1 MRDLLKNNHD
11 LDKIKLENHELIA
24 IIHKT
29 RAERDLKKFINLF
42 INKILQNKD
51 KRIDELSEITQ
62 NFYQDFAK
70 QMENNSDYTGNL
82 RKKGFDETYVV
93 SKHIFYYY

>member
-1 MRDLLKNNHD
+1 MRDLLKNNQD
-11 LDKIKLENHELIA
+11 LDKIKLENRELIS

-29 RAERDLKKFINLF
+29 RAERDLKKCMNSF

-51 KRIDELSEITQ
+51 KSIDDLSEITQ

-70 QMENNSDYTGNL
+70 QMENNSDYAGNY
-82 RKKGFDETYVV
+82 RETR
-93 SKHIFYYY
+93 F